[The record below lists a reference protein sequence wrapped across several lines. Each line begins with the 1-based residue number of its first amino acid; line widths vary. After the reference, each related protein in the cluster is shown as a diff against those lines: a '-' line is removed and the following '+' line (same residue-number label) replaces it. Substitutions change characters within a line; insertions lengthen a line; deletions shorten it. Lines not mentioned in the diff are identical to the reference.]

1 MIFNIFSHPPTWKI
15 LKTVHLLI
23 IRAVMKFYR
32 FNIPLLRS
40 EEKPVLLPGSGFLL
54 KKRYETPSYK
64 LKSIKHGSC
73 NKSAI
78 TE

>member
-1 MIFNIFSHPPTWKI
+1 
-15 LKTVHLLI
+15 
-23 IRAVMKFYR
+23 MKFYR